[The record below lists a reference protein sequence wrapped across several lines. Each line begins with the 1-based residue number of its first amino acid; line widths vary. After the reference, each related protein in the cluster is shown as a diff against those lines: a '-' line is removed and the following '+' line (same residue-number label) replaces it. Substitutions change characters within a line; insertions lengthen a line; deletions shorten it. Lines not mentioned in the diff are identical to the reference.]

1 MGLRFEA
8 ELKQGDFIPERTS
21 RAGDY
26 HMQNNSRAEFE
37 ESGTKRQLSGN
48 YPMQHSSRAE
58 FEGSTAKRQLSGLD
72 NLRSMHA
79 LQEMLH
85 VVEEQDKRCLE
96 LAKELQERL
105 RELEARRAG
114 LAEVATAATA
124 ELRRLEAQEDDRIR
138 GDAQQCT
145 SVNGSSTSAG
155 WSPLKA
161 ATTSPEPMNMQSTCP
176 PPSLPRM
183 KSLDSFANE
192 SSLLRTSSAPLLPKQ
207 PLALKAGRP
216 VGLPNRGADCF
227 WLATLQCLRHTPGF
241 LAALSDSVP
250 SGPHATGASNLA
262 EALAG
267 LLRAMEIAE
276 IDRSS
281 LPLDTPALCEFYLNA
296 MSELPALAAGDKLVQ
311 WECSAQRQQ
320 DAHEFLNQLLDCLG
334 SRPANGCHTP
344 ASPTKADSERLVA
357 LERELTEA
365 AKTIRRSTNS
375 GYKAMARQNAHNCL
389 YEYSVIQWQASLT
402 RMRSK
407 AMGAIFE
414 GQHLTSIDCTRCGR
428 YAASEAEPCAV
439 EEVKLGKPDKESSD
453 WFSSIGNFFSGGDSS
468 PSKVSLK
475 ELLKRNAERCD
486 AQGYVCPSCKEVGT
500 SLRTTRFLRLPSV
513 LVVHL
518 NRAQPDSGRCG
529 VTIEFEAELD
539 LSGMNLVADFGRP
552 LDREM
557 DPCNTRYC
565 LFGAVFHRGKS
576 ARSGHY
582 FAYVLWKGTWVCV
595 DDNYVKQASKTSPMQ
610 LEQQEPSTGAK
621 AILLF
626 YKRLPRPDER

>member
-1 MGLRFEA
+1 
-8 ELKQGDFIPERTS
+8 
-21 RAGDY
+21 
-26 HMQNNSRAEFE
+26 
-37 ESGTKRQLSGN
+37 
-48 YPMQHSSRAE
+48 
-58 FEGSTAKRQLSGLD
+58 
-72 NLRSMHA
+72 
-79 LQEMLH
+79 
-85 VVEEQDKRCLE
+85 
-96 LAKELQERL
+96 
-105 RELEARRAG
+105 
-114 LAEVATAATA
+114 
-124 ELRRLEAQEDDRIR
+124 
-138 GDAQQCT
+138 
-145 SVNGSSTSAG
+145 
-155 WSPLKA
+155 
-161 ATTSPEPMNMQSTCP
+161 
-176 PPSLPRM
+176 
-183 KSLDSFANE
+183 
-192 SSLLRTSSAPLLPKQ
+192 LPKQ

-241 LAALSDSVP
+241 LAAMSDSVP
-250 SGPHATGASNLA
+250 SGLHSTGASNLG

-311 WECSAQRQQ
+311 WESSAQRQQ

-334 SRPANGCHTP
+334 SRPANGSHTP
-344 ASPTKADSERLVA
+344 VSPTKADSERLVA
-357 LERELTEA
+357 LERELTDA
-365 AKTIRRSTNS
+365 AKIIRRSTNS

-407 AMGAIFE
+407 AMGTIFE

-453 WFSSIGNFFSGGDSS
+453 WFSSIGNFFSGGDST
-468 PSKVSLK
+468 PSKVSLR

-529 VTIEFEAELD
+529 VTIEFDAELD

-557 DPCNTRYC
+557 DPCNTRYR

-582 FAYVLWKGTWVCV
+582 FAYVLWKSTWVCV

-610 LEQQEPSTGAK
+610 LEQLEPSTGAK
-621 AILLF
+621 TILLF
-626 YKRLPRPDER
+626 YKRLPRPDE